1 MKSTMF
7 AAIAALALACHPA
20 AAQEDGS
27 AAEAFWSQLH
37 YAEGTVTVDGANAVL
52 ALDPSFRYLAAGD
65 ARRVLEEAWGNPP
78 DASVLGM
85 VVPSD
90 VALQED
96 ASWAVVV
103 TASDE
108 GYVSDEEA
116 AEIDYDELLAD
127 MQAGTEEDNEA
138 RKAEGYPAVH
148 LTGWAAAPR
157 YDAANKKLYWAKELN
172 FEGSDQPTVN
182 YDVRVLGRRGYL
194 SLNAIA
200 NKSSLAQVE
209 AGMQRLIPQASF
221 IEGERY
227 ADYNA
232 STDKLAAYGLAAL
245 VGGGL
250 AAKAGLFGKLFA
262 VLLAAKKLVVP
273 LLIGAVALVGKLF
286 GRKKAPAQG

>member
-1 MKSTMF
+1 MKSTMY
-7 AAIAALALACHPA
+7 AALAALALSGSA
-20 AAQEDGS
+20 AMAQDDDA
-27 AAEAFWSQLH
+27 AAEAFWSQLD
-37 YAEGTVTVDGANAVL
+37 YRQGTVSVEGANAQL
-52 ALDPSFRYLAAGD
+52 ALDASFKYLAARD

-78 DASVLGM
+78 DDSVLGM
-85 VVPSD
+85 VVPTD
-90 VALQED
+90 VPLQDD

-103 TASDE
+103 TSSDE
-108 GYVSDEEA
+108 GFVSDEEA

-138 RKAEGYPAVH
+138 RQAEGYPTVH
-148 LTGWAAAPR
+148 LLGWAAPPR
-157 YDAANKKLYWAKELN
+157 YDAANKKLYWAKELQ
-172 FEGSDQPTVN
+172 FQESDESTIN

-194 SLNAIA
+194 SLNAVA
-200 NKSSLAQVE
+200 QKSSLPAVE

-221 IEGERY
+221 VEGERY

-262 VLLAAKKLVVP
+262 ALLAAKKIVIPLVV
-273 LLIGAVALVGKLF
+273 GAVAMVGRLL
-286 GRKKAPAQG
+286 GRKKPAQG